1 MRTVGVEEE
10 LLLVDAESGRP
21 RSVAAR
27 TLRYAAEI
35 ATPAESGGDS
45 ASVSS
50 VEKRAETPQSDAG
63 DDVPGGS
70 LEHELQQQQIE
81 TDTVPHTDMVALGE
95 GVRAWRD
102 HAITAARR
110 AGARVIAS
118 GTSPL
123 PVGSAIVGKPRY
135 LRMVEH
141 FGLTT
146 TEQLTGACHVHV
158 SVESDDEGVGVLDRI
173 RGWLSVLLALSANS
187 PFWQGEDTKYASF
200 RSQALV
206 RWPTAGPTE
215 AFGTAEGYRSTV
227 AAMIASGAILD
238 EGMVYFDARL
248 SHHYPTVEIRV
259 ADVCADAADTVL
271 IAALCRAL
279 VDTAAAEW
287 RAGDEPSPV
296 SVSMLR
302 LMNWQA
308 GRFGI
313 EGDLIDPRTLKPRA
327 AREIV
332 AELVDHVRAALREN
346 RDEALVDEQIELIFD
361 RGNGA
366 MRQRATLEKTGQL
379 SDVVADLAAVT
390 AGLEG

>member
-27 TLRYAAEI
+27 TLQYADEVAK
-35 ATPAESGGDS
+35 PAEPTALS
-45 ASVSS
+45 ATD
-50 VEKRAETPQSDAG
+50 ETAATDG
-63 DDVPGGS
+63 VPGGS
-70 LEHELQQQQIE
+70 LEHELQKHQIE
-81 TDTVPHTDMVALGE
+81 TDTIPHTDMIALGDD
-95 GVRAWRD
+95 VRAWRD

-118 GTSPL
+118 ATSPL
-123 PVGSAIVGKPRY
+123 PIGAAIVGKPRY
-135 LRMVEH
+135 LQMVEH

-146 TEQLTGACHVHV
+146 TEQLTSGCHVHV
-158 SVESDDEGVGVLDRI
+158 SVESDEEGVGVLDRI
-173 RGWLSVLLALSANS
+173 RGWLPVLLALSANS

-200 RSQALV
+200 RSQAMV

-215 AFGTAEGYRSTV
+215 IFGSAEAYHALV
-227 AAMIASGAILD
+227 ASMIASGAILD

-259 ADVCADAADTVL
+259 ADVCPDAADTVL
-271 IAALCRAL
+271 IAALCRGL
-279 VDTAAAEW
+279 VDTAAASW
-287 RAGDEPSPV
+287 RAGEDPQPV

-302 LMNWQA
+302 LMSWQA

-332 AELVDHVRAALREN
+332 ADLVDHVRTALREN
-346 RDEALVDEQIELIFD
+346 GDETLVDEQIKQVFA

-366 MRQRATLEKTGQL
+366 MRQRAVLEKTGQL
-379 SDVVADLAAVT
+379 SDVVADLATAT
-390 AGLEG
+390 AGLEA

>member
-21 RSVAAR
+21 LSVAAQ
-27 TLRYAAEI
+27 TLRYAAEAAEPAD
-35 ATPAESGGDS
+35 AT
-45 ASVSS
+45 
-50 VEKRAETPQSDAG
+50 SDE
-63 DDVPGGS
+63 VPGGS
-70 LEHELQQQQIE
+70 LEHELQQQQVE
-81 TDTVPHTDMVALGE
+81 TDTVPHTDMTALADD
-95 GVRAWRD
+95 VRAWRD

-110 AGARVIAS
+110 AGARVIAA

-123 PVGSAIVGKPRY
+123 PAGTAIVGKPRY
-135 LRMVEH
+135 LQMVEH

-146 TEQLTGACHVHV
+146 TEQLTGGCHVHV
-158 SVESDDEGVGVLDRI
+158 SIESDDEGVGVLDRI
-173 RGWLSVLLALSANS
+173 RGWLPVLLALSANS
-187 PFWQGEDTKYASF
+187 PFWQAEDTKYESF
-200 RSQALV
+200 RSQAMV

-215 AFGTAEGYRSTV
+215 MFGTAEGYRETV
-227 AAMIASGAILD
+227 ASMVGSGAILD
-238 EGMVYFDARL
+238 EGMVHFDARL

-271 IAALCRAL
+271 VAALTRGL

-287 RAGDEPSPV
+287 RAGEEPLPL

-302 LMNWQA
+302 LMGWQA

-313 EGDLIDPRTLKPRA
+313 TGDLIDPRTSKPRP

-332 AELVDHVRAALREN
+332 ADLVDHVRDALREN
-346 RDEALVDEQIELIFD
+346 GDEALVEEQIEQIFA

-366 MRQRATLEKTGQL
+366 MRQRAMLEKTGQL
-379 SDVVADLAAVT
+379 SDVVAELARVT
-390 AGLEG
+390 AGLDD

>member
-27 TLRYAAEI
+27 TLRYAAE
-35 ATPAESGGDS
+35 AAKPAENARDADAASIEASG
-45 ASVSS
+45 
-50 VEKRAETPQSDAG
+50 EFTPDE
-63 DDVPGGS
+63 VPGGS
-70 LEHELQQQQIE
+70 IEHELQQQQIE
-81 TDTVPHTDMVALGE
+81 TDTVPHTDMAALGT

-102 HAITAARR
+102 QAITAARR

-123 PVGSAIVGKPRY
+123 PVGAAIVGTPRY
-135 LRMVEH
+135 LQMVEH

-173 RGWLSVLLALSANS
+173 RGWLPALLALSANS

-200 RSQALV
+200 RSQAIM

-215 AFGTAEGYRSTV
+215 RFDAAENYHSLV
-227 AAMIASGAILD
+227 SAMIASGAIFD
-238 EGMVYFDARL
+238 KGMIYFDARL

-271 IAALCRAL
+271 IAALCRGL
-279 VDTAAAEW
+279 VDTGAAEW
-287 RAGDEPSPV
+287 RAGEEPLPL
-296 SVSMLR
+296 SVAMLR
-302 LMNWQA
+302 VMSWQA

-313 EGDLIDPRTLKPRA
+313 EGDLIDPRTLAARP

-332 AELVDHVRAALREN
+332 ADLVDHIRPALRESG
-346 RDEALVDEQIELIFD
+346 DEELVEQQITQIFE

-366 MRQRATLEKTGQL
+366 MRQRAVLEKTGQL
-379 SDVVADLAAVT
+379 SDVVADLATAT

>member
-21 RSVAAR
+21 LSVAAQ
-27 TLRYAAEI
+27 TLRYAAEAAEPVD
-35 ATPAESGGDS
+35 AT
-45 ASVSS
+45 
-50 VEKRAETPQSDAG
+50 SDE
-63 DDVPGGS
+63 VPGGS
-70 LEHELQQQQIE
+70 LEHELQQQQVE
-81 TDTVPHTDMVALGE
+81 TDTVPHTDMAALADD
-95 GVRAWRD
+95 VRAWRD

-110 AGARVIAS
+110 AGARVIAA

-123 PVGSAIVGKPRY
+123 PAGTAIVGKPRY
-135 LRMVEH
+135 LQMVEH

-146 TEQLTGACHVHV
+146 TEQLTGGCHVHV
-158 SVESDDEGVGVLDRI
+158 SIESDDEGVGVLDRI
-173 RGWLSVLLALSANS
+173 RGWLPVLLALSANS
-187 PFWQGEDTKYASF
+187 PFWQAEDTKYESF
-200 RSQALV
+200 RSQAMV

-215 AFGTAEGYRSTV
+215 MFGTAEGYRETV
-227 AAMIASGAILD
+227 ASMVGSGAILD
-238 EGMVYFDARL
+238 EGMVHFDARL

-271 IAALCRAL
+271 VAALTRGL

-287 RAGDEPSPV
+287 RAGEEPLPL

-302 LMNWQA
+302 LMGWQA

-313 EGDLIDPRTLKPRA
+313 TGDLIDPRTSKPRP

-332 AELVDHVRAALREN
+332 ADLVDHVRDALREN
-346 RDEALVDEQIELIFD
+346 GDEALVEERIEQIFT

-366 MRQRATLEKTGQL
+366 MRQRAMLEKTGQL
-379 SDVVADLAAVT
+379 SDVVAELARVT
-390 AGLEG
+390 AGLDD

>member
-21 RSVAAR
+21 LSVAAQ
-27 TLRYAAEI
+27 TLRYAAEAAEPAD
-35 ATPAESGGDS
+35 AT
-45 ASVSS
+45 
-50 VEKRAETPQSDAG
+50 SDE
-63 DDVPGGS
+63 VPGGS
-70 LEHELQQQQIE
+70 LEHELQQQQVE
-81 TDTVPHTDMVALGE
+81 TDTVPHTDMTALADD
-95 GVRAWRD
+95 VRAWRD

-110 AGARVIAS
+110 AGARVIAA

-123 PVGSAIVGKPRY
+123 PAGTAIVGKPRY
-135 LRMVEH
+135 LQMVEH

-146 TEQLTGACHVHV
+146 TEQLTGGCHVHV
-158 SVESDDEGVGVLDRI
+158 SIESDDEGVGVLDRI
-173 RGWLSVLLALSANS
+173 RGWLPVLLALSANS
-187 PFWQGEDTKYASF
+187 PFWQAEDTKYESF
-200 RSQALV
+200 RSQAMV

-215 AFGTAEGYRSTV
+215 MFGTAEGYRETV
-227 AAMIASGAILD
+227 ASMVGSGAILD
-238 EGMVYFDARL
+238 EGMVHFDARL

-271 IAALCRAL
+271 VAALTRGL

-287 RAGDEPSPV
+287 RAGEKPLPL

-302 LMNWQA
+302 LMGWQA

-313 EGDLIDPRTLKPRA
+313 TGDLIDPRTSKPRP

-332 AELVDHVRAALREN
+332 ADLVDHVRDALREN
-346 RDEALVDEQIELIFD
+346 GDEALVEERIEQIFT

-366 MRQRATLEKTGQL
+366 MRQRAMLEKTGQL
-379 SDVVADLAAVT
+379 SDVVAELARVT
-390 AGLEG
+390 AGLDD

>member
-10 LLLVDAESGRP
+10 LLLVDSESGRP

-27 TLRYAAEI
+27 TLQYAEETAK
-35 ATPAESGGDS
+35 PAEPANG
-45 ASVSS
+45 
-50 VEKRAETPQSDAG
+50 AEPAAPDDA
-63 DDVPGGS
+63 PGGS

-81 TDTVPHTDMVALGE
+81 TDTIPHTDMVALGD
-95 GVRAWRD
+95 GVRAWREY
-102 HAITAARR
+102 AITAARR

-123 PVGSAIVGKPRY
+123 PVGAAIVGKPRY
-135 LRMVEH
+135 LKMVEH

-158 SVESDDEGVGVLDRI
+158 SIESDDEGVGVLDRI
-173 RGWLSVLLALSANS
+173 RGWLPVLLALSANS

-200 RSQALV
+200 RSQAMV

-215 AFGTAEGYRSTV
+215 VFGSAEAYHELVSS
-227 AAMIASGAILD
+227 MIASGAILD

-259 ADVCADAADTVL
+259 ADVCPDAADTVL

-287 RAGDEPSPV
+287 SAGEDPLPI

-302 LMNWQA
+302 LMSWQA

-313 EGDLIDPRTLKPRA
+313 EGDLIDPRTFKPRA
-327 AREIV
+327 AREVV
-332 AELVDHVRAALREN
+332 ADLIEHVRAALRDN
-346 RDEALVDEQIELIFD
+346 GDEARVEEQVDRIFT

-366 MRQRATLEKTGQL
+366 MRQRAVLEKTGQL
-379 SDVVADLAAVT
+379 SDVVADLATAT
-390 AGLEG
+390 AGLDA

>member
-21 RSVAAR
+21 LSVAAQ
-27 TLRYAAEI
+27 TLRYAAEAAEPVD
-35 ATPAESGGDS
+35 AT
-45 ASVSS
+45 
-50 VEKRAETPQSDAG
+50 SDE
-63 DDVPGGS
+63 VPGGS
-70 LEHELQQQQIE
+70 LEHELQQQQVE
-81 TDTVPHTDMVALGE
+81 TDTVPHTDMTALADD
-95 GVRAWRD
+95 VRAWRD

-110 AGARVIAS
+110 AGARVIAA

-123 PVGSAIVGKPRY
+123 PAGTAIVGKPRY
-135 LRMVEH
+135 LQMVEH

-146 TEQLTGACHVHV
+146 TEQLTGGCHVHV
-158 SVESDDEGVGVLDRI
+158 SIESDDEGVGVLDRI
-173 RGWLSVLLALSANS
+173 RGWLPVLLALSANS
-187 PFWQGEDTKYASF
+187 PFWQAEDTKYESF
-200 RSQALV
+200 RSQAMV

-215 AFGTAEGYRSTV
+215 MFGTAEGYRETV
-227 AAMIASGAILD
+227 ASMVGSGAILD
-238 EGMVYFDARL
+238 EGMVHFDARL

-271 IAALCRAL
+271 VAALTRGL

-287 RAGDEPSPV
+287 RAGEEPLPL

-302 LMNWQA
+302 LMGWQA

-313 EGDLIDPRTLKPRA
+313 TGDLIDPRTSKPRP

-332 AELVDHVRAALREN
+332 ADLVDHVRDALREN
-346 RDEALVDEQIELIFD
+346 GDEALVEEQIEQIFA

-366 MRQRATLEKTGQL
+366 MRQRAMLEKTGQL
-379 SDVVADLAAVT
+379 SDVVAELARVT
-390 AGLEG
+390 AGLDD